1 MAAIIAQLA
10 PEHRAALAIALPALD
25 ALASIPRADD
35 PARAAA
41 R

>member
-1 MAAIIAQLA
+1 MAAIIAQLS
-10 PEHRAALAIALPALD
+10 PEHRAALASALPALD
-25 ALASIPRADD
+25 ALASVTRDDD